1 MTRIL
6 NSIGLWLIIIL
17 INASCVKQKTHYFE
31 EIQFKIPEH
40 FPEPIYNFTNNPIT
54 REGFELGRKLFFD
67 KRLSLDNSVS
77 CSSCHQPHLAFSD
90 AGKVLSQGFGQA
102 LGDRNSPSLSNLAW
116 YPAFMWDGGVNHIE
130 ISSFAAITH
139 PAELN
144 IDFAI
149 LLERLRAIP
158 SYQLMF
164 EKAFGSPG
172 IDDQRFFYA
181 ITQFIGLLI
190 SSESKYD
197 RVLQGKTQF
206 EPKESLGKTL
216 FDQHCASCH
225 KGVLQTDFSY
235 RNNGLSSEFSD
246 AGRYR
251 ITNNPD
257 DLGKFRV
264 PSLRNVALTFPYMHD
279 GRFSSLEEVLNH
291 YTSGIQNSV
300 TLDPILNT
308 PISLDSNEREALI
321 AFLHTLSDFN
331 FTQNPKFKNPF

>member
-1 MTRIL
+1 MSKGFGI
-6 NSIGLWLIIIL
+6 WLIIIIL
-17 INASCVKQKTHYFE
+17 NASCEKDVTPIFE
-31 EIQFKIPEH
+31 EIQFTIPEH
-40 FPEPIYNFTNNPIT
+40 FPEPIYNFTNNPVT
-54 REGFELGRKLFFD
+54 RDGFELGRKLFYD
-67 KRLSLDNSVS
+67 TRLSLDNSVS
-77 CSSCHQPHLAFSD
+77 CASCHHPQLAFSD
-90 AGKVLSQGFGQA
+90 AGKALSQGVGQA
-102 LGDRNSPSLSNLAW
+102 FGDRNSPSLANLAW

-144 IDFAI
+144 IDFAV
-149 LLERLRAIP
+149 LLERLRSIP

-181 ITQFIGLLI
+181 MTQFIGLLI

-197 RVLQGKTQF
+197 RVMQGKAQF

-216 FDQHCASCH
+216 FDQHCATCH
-225 KGVLQTDFSY
+225 SGVLQTDFSY
-235 RNNGLSSEFSD
+235 RNNGLNTEFSD
-246 AGRYR
+246 EGRKL

-279 GRFSSLEEVLNH
+279 GRFTSLDDVLNH
-291 YTSGIQNSV
+291 YTSGIQQSI
-300 TLDPILNT
+300 TLDPILHT
-308 PISLDSNEREALI
+308 PIVLDSNEREALI
-321 AFLHTLSDFN
+321 AFLHTLSDIN
-331 FTQNPKFKNPF
+331 FTQNQKFKNPF